1 MCKNLNNVFKYL
13 SPEACASTF
22 PSGSEVGRSMI
33 EMLGVLAIIGVL
45 SVGGI
50 AGYSKA
56 MLMWHSNL
64 QRHALASL
72 IANAI
77 SLKPNLIAGLKK
89 DNVDITSV
97 FNAVGAVPEGFTF
110 KNNYLYDLDN
120 NMIYFNY
127 GARKIG
133 REDGSYYMQYEYL
146 MGIRVKAGTNRLSLS
161 AQDYC
166 RNIFLVA
173 KEIPQEIN
181 NVAFSSKDSDKW
193 NGSNW
198 QNLWYRANFKTFTMA
213 QVNETCRL
221 AAKEGGTGTFYI
233 FLKAD

>member
-89 DNVDITSV
+89 DNVDITSI

-120 NMIYFNY
+120 NIVYFNY
-127 GARKIG
+127 GAAKIG
-133 REDGSYYMQYEYL
+133 REDGSYYMQYQYL
-146 MGIRVKAGTNRLSLS
+146 MGIRVKAGTDRLSLS